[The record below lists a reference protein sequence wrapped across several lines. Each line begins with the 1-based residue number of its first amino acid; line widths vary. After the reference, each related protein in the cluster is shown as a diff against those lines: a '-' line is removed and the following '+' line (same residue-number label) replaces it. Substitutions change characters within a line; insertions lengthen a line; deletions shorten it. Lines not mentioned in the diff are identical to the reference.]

1 MTKAEKIIE
10 EKLFSMKDEEYQR
23 FHSALMPT
31 VESERVIG
39 VRTPMLRRYAAKIAK
54 TPLAEEFL
62 SVLPHKY
69 YEENNLHAFLLEKI
83 KDYDEAVRETDRF
96 LPYVDNWATCDS
108 MVPKIFAKHTDEL
121 LEKIRCWLSSD
132 KTYTVRYGI
141 GILMR
146 YYLDER
152 FLTEYAD
159 MVANIKS
166 EEYYINMMVAW
177 YFATALVKQYDVAV
191 KYIENGILSPWIHN
205 KTIQKAC
212 ESYRVSD
219 DKKQYLKTLKIK
231 R

>member
-1 MTKAEKIIE
+1 MTQAEKIIE
-10 EKLFSMKDEEYQR
+10 EKLFSMQDKEYKK
-23 FHSALMPT
+23 FNSALLPT
-31 VESERVIG
+31 VEDEKIIG
-39 VRTPMLRRYAAKIAK
+39 IRTPILRKYAAEIAK
-54 TPLAEEFL
+54 TPLAAEFL

-83 KDYDEAVRETDRF
+83 KDYDEAVCEMDRF

-108 MVPKIFAKHTDEL
+108 MAPKIFAKNTDKF
-121 LEKIRCWLSSD
+121 LEKIKKWISSNQ
-132 KTYTVRYGI
+132 TYTVRYGI
-141 GILMR
+141 GMLMR

-152 FLTEYAD
+152 FLPEYAA
-159 MVANIKS
+159 MVASVKS
-166 EEYYINMMVAW
+166 EEYYVNMMIAW
-177 YFATALVKQYDVAV
+177 YFATALAKEYEVAV
-191 KYIENGILSPWIHN
+191 KYLENGSLSTWIHN

>member
-39 VRTPMLRRYAAKIAK
+39 VRTPMLRRYAAEIAK

-108 MVPKIFAKHTDEL
+108 MVPKIFSKHPDEL

-141 GILMR
+141 GMLMR

-177 YFATALVKQYDVAV
+177 YFATALAKQYDVAV
-191 KYIENGILSPWIHN
+191 KYIENCTLSPWIHN